1 MEPKGGGQHSLAG
14 DGAGEPIRETGET
27 AWHSVYSV
35 ITRKYCRTVVRGRA
49 YIRPHTPL
57 SAAGFRTGKDDVN
70 GFFSTSD
77 IYFIV
82 AIERG

>member
-1 MEPKGGGQHSLAG
+1 
-14 DGAGEPIRETGET
+14 
-27 AWHSVYSV
+27 
-35 ITRKYCRTVVRGRA
+35 VVRGRA